1 MKWCV
6 EVIGRMGARVVGDGM
21 KWGVMCGLE
30 YSCPPLQSL
39 PFIVRI
45 VNSIGR
51 QCGIPHIRFSC
62 NKSSFLV
69 NYYFLLLHDIVLV

>member
-1 MKWCV
+1 M
-6 EVIGRMGARVVGDGM
+6 IGDGV